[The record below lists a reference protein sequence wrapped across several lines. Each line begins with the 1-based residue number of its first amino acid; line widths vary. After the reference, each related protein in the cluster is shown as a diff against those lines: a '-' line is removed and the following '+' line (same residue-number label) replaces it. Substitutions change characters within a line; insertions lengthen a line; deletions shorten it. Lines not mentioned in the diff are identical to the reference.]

1 MKPNKIFDKMF
12 SNASIYIVVIFALL
26 CIILFLNTDL
36 FLICLGIGV
45 FIVCYAVL
53 TRIIRK
59 NEIDKYIDELTFNID
74 SVTKDA
80 LLNFRMPLVIIESD
94 GNIIWKNDNFVDIF
108 ENENLEDKITN
119 ILKTF
124 INKQKANPDSLLQI
138 ESTVGDRVYDIYA
151 NIVKTDRKNRKT
163 SNHILLMYF
172 VDKTDYVH
180 LVDIYDKSNLCVG
193 ILSIDNYEELVPTIP
208 EDKRSQVMPIIG
220 KMLRNWLEPT
230 NAIVIDKERSRFIIL
245 FQKGYLNELKS
256 QKFRI
261 LEDIKKVDFGTTIP
275 VTLSGGIVVSNDTY
289 IKKYL
294 DAFST
299 LNIALGRG
307 GDQFVLNQDNK
318 YEFFG
323 GLTAEV
329 EKRTKVKSRV
339 VSQALVKLI
348 QSSKNVIIMG
358 HKEPDVDCIGAG
370 LGLYRLATTL
380 GKEAYIVL
388 DSSGRPLKNLL
399 KKIQK
404 NEKYSTVI
412 LNKNEA
418 MSKITS
424 QTLLIVV
431 DTHIK
436 TMVEVPELMK
446 ETEQIVVIDH
456 HRRSI
461 DAIDNT
467 LLTFHEVYASSAC
480 ELVAEVL
487 QYSGEELEL
496 EPIEAQALYAGIVV
510 DTKNFTLKSGVRT
523 FEAAAYLR
531 KMGVDTLEVNQL
543 FKRDLGTYVVISQII
558 ADMEIAK
565 EHIGISICPKL
576 ETDPS
581 LVTAQAADEMLNIE
595 GIYASFVLCEENGVI
610 RVSGRSLGQINVQV
624 ILEKLGGGGHLSM
637 AGAQL
642 ENISIQEAKEKLF
655 EVIDETDIK
664 I

>member
-1 MKPNKIFDKMF
+1 MKPNKIFDRMF
-12 SNASIYIVVIFALL
+12 SNSTIYIVVIFALL
-26 CIILFLNTDL
+26 CIILFLNPEL

-45 FIVCYAVL
+45 FVTCYAVL
-53 TRIIRK
+53 VRVIRK
-59 NEIDKYIDELTFNID
+59 NEINRYMEELTFNID

-80 LLNFRMPLVIIESD
+80 LLNFKMPLVIIESD
-94 GNIIWKNDNFVDIF
+94 GNIIWKNDNFINIF
-108 ENENLEDKITN
+108 ENENVEEKLTN

-124 INKQKANPDSLLQI
+124 INKQKANGDNLLHV
-138 ESTVGDRVYDIYA
+138 ESNVGDRVYDIYA
-151 NIVKTDRKNRKT
+151 NIVKTDKRKM

-172 VDKTDYVH
+172 VDKTDYTH
-180 LVDIYDKSNLCVG
+180 LVDIYDKSSLCVG
-193 ILSIDNYEELVPTIP
+193 IISIDNYEEVVPTIP
-208 EDKRSQVMPIIG
+208 EDKRPQLMPIIG

-245 FQKGYLNELKS
+245 FQKGYLNELKT
-256 QKFRI
+256 QKFSI
-261 LEDIKKVDFGTTIP
+261 LEDIKKIDFGSTMP
-275 VTLSGGIVVSNDTY
+275 VTISGGIVVGNDTFN
-289 IKKYL
+289 KKYL

-307 GDQFVLNQDNK
+307 GDQVVLNQDNK

-323 GLTAEV
+323 SQTAEV

-339 VSQALVKLI
+339 VSQALIKLI

-388 DSSGRPLKNLL
+388 DSTGRPLKNLL
-399 KKIQK
+399 KKIQA
-404 NEKYSTVI
+404 NEKYTSVI
-412 LNKNEA
+412 INKNEA
-418 MSKITS
+418 MTRINPE
-424 QTLLIVV
+424 TLLIVV

-436 TMVEVPELMK
+436 TMVEVPELLK
-446 ETEQIVVIDH
+446 ETEQVVVIDH

-461 DAIDNT
+461 DAIENT
-467 LLTFHEVYASSAC
+467 LLTFHEVYASSTC
-480 ELVAEVL
+480 ELVAEIL
-487 QYSGEELEL
+487 QYASDNIQL
-496 EPIEAQALYAGIVV
+496 EPIEAQSLYAGIVV

-543 FKRDLGTYVVISQII
+543 FKRDLGTYVIISQII
-558 ADMEIAK
+558 ADMEIVK
-565 EHIGISICPKL
+565 ENIGISVCPKL

-581 LVTAQAADEMLNIE
+581 LITAQAADEMLNIE
-595 GIYASFVLCEENGVI
+595 NIYASFVLCEENGII
-610 RVSGRSLGQINVQV
+610 RVSGRSLGHINVQV
-624 ILEKLGGGGHLSM
+624 ILEQLGGGGHLSM

-642 ENISIQEAKEKLF
+642 ENMPIEEAKQKLI
-655 EVIDETDIK
+655 EAINNTDIK
-664 I
+664 L